1 MGPSRHLTVL
11 YTVFVFLQLF
21 NQINARKLTN
31 ELNILEGLGTN
42 VIALGVLAV
51 EITLQIILTEFGR
64 SAFSLSYRVTPL
76 YIL

>member
-1 MGPSRHLTVL
+1 LGPSRHLTVL

>member
-1 MGPSRHLTVL
+1 VL